1 MQTKILAAL
10 HKSCD
15 GNHSFSALVQPR
27 RSSPLITSSPTP
39 PQAGGT
45 QGQPPGSSDTERDL
59 WDLETQKEVT
69 SRVVSAGGQEIT
81 GGKHRKEKT
90 ASLQQVSKQCI
101 YVVKFQAIP
110 DLESGHLF
118 AVRNE
123 VPDIGKGEPHEIR
136 H

>member
-1 MQTKILAAL
+1 M
-10 HKSCD
+10 
-15 GNHSFSALVQPR
+15 
-27 RSSPLITSSPTP
+27 
-39 PQAGGT
+39 
-45 QGQPPGSSDTERDL
+45 
-59 WDLETQKEVT
+59 
-69 SRVVSAGGQEIT
+69 VSAGGQEIT

>member
-15 GNHSFSALVQPR
+15 GNHLFSALVQPR

-45 QGQPPGSSDTERDL
+45 KGQPPGSSDTERYL

-90 ASLQQVSKQCI
+90 ASLQQVSKQYI

-110 DLESGHLF
+110 DLESGH
-118 AVRNE
+118 
-123 VPDIGKGEPHEIR
+123 
-136 H
+136 